1 MGRPL
6 GEAAPAAAAAAAPVQ
21 RTGLGVAG
29 RTVGRIAVLG
39 RTVVVVGR
47 ADRIASD
54 GAMGLDGC
62 VEIRRYLLPVEG
74 RRRIVCQASP

>member
-1 MGRPL
+1 MGHPL
-6 GEAAPAAAAAAAPVQ
+6 GEAAPAAAAAPVQ

-29 RTVGRIAVLG
+29 RTVVHRIAAVGRI
-39 RTVVVVGR
+39 VVVGR
-47 ADRIASD
+47 ADRIGNDAV
-54 GAMGLDGC
+54 MGLDGC